1 MPNMLLLF
9 IQIETNI
16 LFRFLFFFFPLDN
29 YKDSLQDSDFQTI
42 RIRKFYWVSDVTH
55 SKIPIKTKK
64 SPSKLISGSTISSNF
79 TWRSRPGYIRYML
92 ELMPSLN
99 LTCFLFHF
107 ISEVIMIY
115 TQYLPLKKKFTKTY

>member
-1 MPNMLLLF
+1 MPTMLLLF
-9 IQIETNI
+9 TQIETNI
-16 LFRFLFFFFPLDN
+16 LFRFFFP
-29 YKDSLQDSDFQTI
+29 SGQLQRLSQIKDSDFQTI

-55 SKIPIKTKK
+55 SKILIKTKK

-79 TWRSRPGYIRYML
+79 TWRSRSGYICYML

-107 ISEVIMIY
+107 IHKVIMIY